1 MAAYITIRLG
11 VAPPGLSGV
20 AAMNLKLVLKVLGRV
35 ELVVA
40 ASMVLPL
47 ACALIYREDPTPF
60 LFSMG
65 LILCISLP
73 LSFLRTD
80 SSFFLREGFATVG
93 LIWLFTG
100 IAGGLPFFFDG
111 GGGFNTFWDCI
122 FEASSGFTTTG
133 ATILTDIESLPHGIL
148 LWRAFTHWLGGMGIL
163 VLATALLP
171 SMGVRSHYLAQAESP
186 GPVFSKLVPKQS
198 QTSKILYSIYC
209 AMTAVEVVLLKLAG
223 MPLYDAL
230 VHAFSTAGTGGF
242 SNRAASVGAYDSA
255 VIDLIIGVFCL
266 LFSINFSLYFLVL
279 QRRIWDVLKSDELR
293 FFLLVVALATV
304 AIAVDVLPIYGNILR
319 SLRYSF
325 FQVASIISTTGFATA
340 DFVLWPHLA
349 QFILIML
356 MFCGACAGSTGGG
369 IKCSRMLIL
378 LRAIRREIHQIA
390 HPRSVEVV
398 RLEGK
403 VVDEKTLH
411 SVLAF
416 IGCYMLILLGT
427 ALIVS
432 LDDVSFAVSFS
443 AALTCLSNVGPGLQE
458 IGPVGSFAA
467 FSPLSK
473 VVLSICMIAG
483 RLEIFPIL
491 ILFSRRTWSRS

>member
-1 MAAYITIRLG
+1 
-11 VAPPGLSGV
+11 
-20 AAMNLKLVLKVLGRV
+20 MNWKLVFKVLGRV
-35 ELVVA
+35 ELVVMA
-40 ASMVLPL
+40 AMTLPL
-47 ACALIYREDPTPF
+47 ACALLYREDPTPF
-60 LFSMG
+60 LYSMG
-65 LILCISLP
+65 IIACISLP
-73 LSFLRTD
+73 LSFLPTKS

-100 IAGGLPFFFDG
+100 VVGGLPFFFDG
-111 GGGFNTFWDCI
+111 GGGFNTIWDCI

-133 ATILTDIESLPHGIL
+133 ATILTDIESLPQGIL

-171 SMGVRSHYLAQAESP
+171 SMGIRSHYLAQAESP

-209 AMTAVEVVLLKLAG
+209 VMTAVEVALLKLAG
-223 MPLYDAL
+223 MPFYDAL

-255 VIDLIIGVFCL
+255 VIDVIIGMFCL
-266 LFSINFSLYFLVL
+266 LFSVNFALYFLV
-279 QRRIWDVLKSDELR
+279 QKRVWEALKSDELR
-293 FFLLVVALATV
+293 FFLIVVALATV
-304 AIAVDVLPIYGNILR
+304 GIAVDILPQYGSILQ

-340 DFVLWPHLA
+340 DYVLWPHLS
-349 QFILIML
+349 QYILILL

-369 IKCSRMLIL
+369 VKCSRMLVL
-378 LRAIRREIHQIA
+378 LRTIRREIHQIV

-403 VVDEKTLH
+403 VVDEDTLRTI
-411 SVLAF
+411 LAF
-416 IGCYMLILLGT
+416 VGCYVLVLLG
-427 ALIVS
+427 AGLVVS
-432 LDDVSFAVSFS
+432 LDDVSFDVSFS
-443 AALTCLSNVGPGLQE
+443 AALTCLSNVGPGLAE
-458 IGPVGSFAA
+458 IGPVGSFAN

-473 VVLSICMIAG
+473 VVLSVTMIAG
-483 RLEIFPIL
+483 RLELFPIL
-491 ILFSRRTWSRS
+491 ILFSPRTWSRS

>member
-1 MAAYITIRLG
+1 
-11 VAPPGLSGV
+11 
-20 AAMNLKLVLKVLGRV
+20 MNIKLVLKVLGRV

-47 ACALIYREDPTPF
+47 ACALLYGEDPSPF
-60 LFSMG
+60 LYSMG
-65 LILCISLP
+65 TIACISLP
-73 LSFLRTD
+73 LSFLPTKP
-80 SSFFLREGFATVG
+80 SFFLREGFVTVG

-100 IAGGLPFFFDG
+100 VAGGLPFLFDG
-111 GGGFNTFWDCI
+111 GGGFNTIWDCI

-133 ATILTDIESLPHGIL
+133 ATILTDIESLPQGIL

-198 QTSKILYSIYC
+198 QTSKILYRIYC
-209 AMTAVEVVLLKLAG
+209 VMTAVEVALLKLAG
-223 MPLYDAL
+223 MPFYDAL
-230 VHAFSTAGTGGF
+230 VHSFSTAGTGGF
-242 SNRAASVGAYDSA
+242 SNRDSA
-255 VIDLIIGVFCL
+255 VIDVIIGVFCL
-266 LFSINFSLYFLVL
+266 LFSVNFALYFLVL
-279 QRRIWDVLKSDELR
+279 QKRVWEALKSDELR
-293 FFLLVVALATV
+293 FFLIVVALATV
-304 AIAVDVLPIYGNILR
+304 GIAVDILPQYGSILQ

-340 DFVLWPHLA
+340 DYVLWP
-349 QFILIML
+349 QTSQYILILL

-369 IKCSRMLIL
+369 VKCSRMLVL
-378 LRAIRREIHQIA
+378 LRTIRREIHQIA

-403 VVDEKTLH
+403 VVDENTLR
-411 SVLAF
+411 SVLTF
-416 IGCYMLILLGT
+416 IGCYVLILLG
-427 ALIVS
+427 AGLIVS
-432 LDDVSFAVSFS
+432 LDDVSFSVSFS

-458 IGPVGSFAA
+458 IGPVGSFAE

-473 VVLSICMIAG
+473 VVLSVTMIAG
-483 RLEIFPIL
+483 RLELFPIL
-491 ILFSRRTWSRS
+491 VLFSRRTWSRS

>member
-1 MAAYITIRLG
+1 
-11 VAPPGLSGV
+11 
-20 AAMNLKLVLKVLGRV
+20 MNWKLVLKVLGRV
-35 ELVVA
+35 ALVVA

-47 ACALIYREDPTPF
+47 GCALLYREDPTPF
-60 LFSMG
+60 LYTMG
-65 LILCISLP
+65 IILCVSLP
-73 LSFLRTD
+73 LSFLPAD
-80 SSFFLREGFATVG
+80 KHFSFREGFAAVG
-93 LIWLFTG
+93 LIWLFIG
-100 IAGGLPFFFDG
+100 VAGGLPFFFDG
-111 GGGFNTFWDCI
+111 GGGFNTIWDCI

-133 ATILTDIESLPHGIL
+133 ATILTDIESLPQGIL
-148 LWRAFTHWLGGMGIL
+148 LWRAFTHWMGGMGIL

-171 SMGVRSHYLAQAESP
+171 SMGIRSHYLAQAESP

-209 AMTAVEVVLLKLAG
+209 VMTAVEVVLLKLAG

-242 SNRAASVGAYDSA
+242 SNRAASVGAYDSV
-255 VIDLIIGVFCL
+255 VIDVIIGVFCL
-266 LFSINFSLYFLVL
+266 LFSINFALYFLIMQKRV
-279 QRRIWDVLKSDELR
+279 WEALKSDELR
-293 FFLLVVALATV
+293 FFLIVVALATA
-304 AIAVDVLPIYGNILR
+304 AIAVDIFPLYGSVLQ

-340 DFVLWPHLA
+340 DYVLWPHLS
-349 QFILIML
+349 QFILILL

-369 IKCSRMLIL
+369 IKCSRVLIL
-378 LRAIRREIHQIA
+378 LRTIRREIHQIA

-403 VVDEKTLH
+403 VVEEDTLR

-416 IGCYMLILLGT
+416 IGCYMLILLG
-427 ALIVS
+427 AGLIVS

-458 IGPVGSFAA
+458 IGPVGSFAE
-467 FSPLSK
+467 FSSLSK
-473 VVLSICMIAG
+473 VVLSVTMIAG

-491 ILFSRRTWSRS
+491 VLFSRRTWSRS

>member
-1 MAAYITIRLG
+1 
-11 VAPPGLSGV
+11 
-20 AAMNLKLVLKVLGRV
+20 MNIKLVLKVLGRV

-47 ACALIYREDPTPF
+47 ACALLYGEDPSPF
-60 LFSMG
+60 LYSMG
-65 LILCISLP
+65 IIACISLP
-73 LSFLRTD
+73 LSFLPTKP
-80 SSFFLREGFATVG
+80 SFFLREGFVTVG

-100 IAGGLPFFFDG
+100 VAGGLPFLFDG
-111 GGGFNTFWDCI
+111 GGGFNTIWDCI

-133 ATILTDIESLPHGIL
+133 ATILTDIESLPQGIL

-198 QTSKILYSIYC
+198 QTSKILYSIYFI
-209 AMTAVEVVLLKLAG
+209 MTAVEVLLLKLAG
-223 MPLYDAL
+223 MPLFDAL

-255 VIDLIIGVFCL
+255 VMQKRV
-266 LFSINFSLYFLVL
+266 
-279 QRRIWDVLKSDELR
+279 WEALKSDELR
-293 FFLLVVALATV
+293 FFLIVVALATV
-304 AIAVDVLPIYGNILR
+304 GIAVDILPQYGSILQ

-340 DFVLWPHLA
+340 DYVLWPHLS
-349 QFILIML
+349 QYILILL

-369 IKCSRMLIL
+369 VKCSRMLVL
-378 LRAIRREIHQIA
+378 LRTIRREIHQIV

-403 VVDEKTLH
+403 VVDEDTLRTI
-411 SVLAF
+411 LAF
-416 IGCYMLILLGT
+416 VGCYVLVLLG
-427 ALIVS
+427 AGLVVS
-432 LDDVSFAVSFS
+432 LDDVSFDVSFS
-443 AALTCLSNVGPGLQE
+443 AALTCLSNVGPGLAE
-458 IGPVGSFAA
+458 IGPVGSFAN

-473 VVLSICMIAG
+473 VVLSVTMIAG
-483 RLEIFPIL
+483 RLELFPIL
-491 ILFSRRTWSRS
+491 ILFSPRTWSRS

>member
-1 MAAYITIRLG
+1 
-11 VAPPGLSGV
+11 
-20 AAMNLKLVLKVLGRV
+20 MNFKLVLKLLGRV

-40 ASMVLPL
+40 AAMLLPL
-47 ACALIYREDPTPF
+47 GCALLYGEDPAPF
-60 LFSMG
+60 LYTMG
-65 LILCISLP
+65 IILCISLP
-73 LSFLRTD
+73 LSVLPVAD
-80 SSFFLREGFATVG
+80 GSFFLREGFAAVG

-100 IAGGLPFFFDG
+100 VAGGLPFYFNG
-111 GGGFNTFWDCI
+111 GGGFNTLVDCI

-133 ATILTDIESLPHGIL
+133 ATILTDIESLPQGIL

-171 SMGVRSHYLAQAESP
+171 SMGVRSYFLAQAESP

-198 QTSKILYSIYC
+198 QTSKILYSIYFV
-209 AMTAVEVVLLKLAG
+209 MTAVEVFLLKLAG

-266 LFSINFSLYFLVL
+266 LFSINFALYFLVL
-279 QRRIWDVLKSDELR
+279 QRRIWEALKSDELR
-293 FFLLVVALATV
+293 FFLVVVALATV
-304 AIAVDVLPIYGNILR
+304 AIAVDILPQYGSILQ

-340 DFVLWPHLA
+340 DYVLWPHLS
-349 QFILIML
+349 QYILILL

-369 IKCSRMLIL
+369 VKCSRMLVL
-378 LRAIRREIHQIA
+378 LRTIRREIHQIV

-403 VVDEKTLH
+403 VVDEDTLRTI
-411 SVLAF
+411 LAF
-416 IGCYMLILLGT
+416 VGCYVLVLLG
-427 ALIVS
+427 AGLVVS
-432 LDDVSFAVSFS
+432 LDDVSFDVSFS
-443 AALTCLSNVGPGLQE
+443 AALTCLSNVGPGLAE
-458 IGPVGSFAA
+458 IGPVGSFAN

-473 VVLSICMIAG
+473 VVLSVTMIAG
-483 RLEIFPIL
+483 RLELFPIL
-491 ILFSRRTWSRS
+491 ILFSPRTWSRS

>member
-1 MAAYITIRLG
+1 
-11 VAPPGLSGV
+11 
-20 AAMNLKLVLKVLGRV
+20 MNWKLVFKVLGRV
-35 ELVVA
+35 ELVVMA
-40 ASMVLPL
+40 AMTLPL
-47 ACALIYREDPTPF
+47 ACALLYREDPTPF
-60 LFSMG
+60 LYSMG
-65 LILCISLP
+65 IIACISLP
-73 LSFLRTD
+73 LSFLPTKS

-100 IAGGLPFFFDG
+100 VVGGLPFFFDG
-111 GGGFNTFWDCI
+111 GGGFNTIWDCI

-133 ATILTDIESLPHGIL
+133 ATILTDIESLPQGIL

-171 SMGVRSHYLAQAESP
+171 SMGIRSHYLAQAESP

-209 AMTAVEVVLLKLAG
+209 VMTAVEVVLLKLAG

-242 SNRAASVGAYDSA
+242 SNRAASVGAYDSV
-255 VIDLIIGVFCL
+255 VIDVIIGVFCL
-266 LFSINFSLYFLVL
+266 LFSINFALYFLIL
-279 QRRIWDVLKSDELR
+279 QKRVWEALKSDELR
-293 FFLLVVALATV
+293 FFLIVVALATA
-304 AIAVDVLPIYGNILR
+304 AIAVDIFPLYGSVLQ

-340 DFVLWPHLA
+340 DYVLWPHLS
-349 QFILIML
+349 QFILILL

-369 IKCSRMLIL
+369 IKCSRVLIL
-378 LRAIRREIHQIA
+378 LRTIRREIHQIA

-398 RLEGK
+398 RL
-403 VVDEKTLH
+403 V
-411 SVLAF
+411 
-416 IGCYMLILLGT
+416 
-427 ALIVS
+427 VS
-432 LDDVSFAVSFS
+432 LDDVSCAVSFA

-458 IGPVGSFAA
+458 IGPVGSFAE
-467 FSPLSK
+467 FSSLSK
-473 VVLSICMIAG
+473 VVLSVTMIAG

-491 ILFSRRTWSRS
+491 VLFSRRTWSRS